1 MPFLKAI
8 KINLQEDR
16 FTLKEKKKKK
26 KPWGH
31 IQFLFVTLFTTLHL
45 LTIPQIL
52 SLMAAAI

>member
-26 KPWGH
+26 NLEA
-31 IQFLFVTLFTTLHL
+31 IFNSFLSPFSPHYIYYRSHRF
-45 LTIPQIL
+45 
-52 SLMAAAI
+52 SL